1 MAVEI
6 PYHGRLLAGVD
17 EAGRGPLAGG
27 VVAAAVILDKV
38 RPVAGLADS
47 KKLPA
52 SRREML
58 AEEIIARACAYGIG
72 RASVAEIDRIN
83 ILQASLLAMR
93 RAVAALAIRP
103 EYVVVD
109 GNRCPD
115 WDLPSRGII
124 KGDSRVAA
132 ISAASILAKVAR
144 DRDMRALDEAWPG
157 YGFGSHKGY
166 GTRRH
171 LSALARLGPCP
182 AHRLSFKP
190 VAACL
195 KNGHTW
201 TVKD

>member
-132 ISAASILAKVAR
+132 ISAAGPSWQRWRVTATCVPS
-144 DRDMRALDEAWPG
+144 MRPG
-157 YGFGSHKGY
+157 RGM
-166 GTRRH
+166 
-171 LSALARLGPCP
+171 ALA
-182 AHRLSFKP
+182 A
-190 VAACL
+190 
-195 KNGHTW
+195 T
-201 TVKD
+201 KDMGRGGTCRRWRG

>member
-58 AEEIIARACAYGIG
+58 AEEIIARARAYGIG